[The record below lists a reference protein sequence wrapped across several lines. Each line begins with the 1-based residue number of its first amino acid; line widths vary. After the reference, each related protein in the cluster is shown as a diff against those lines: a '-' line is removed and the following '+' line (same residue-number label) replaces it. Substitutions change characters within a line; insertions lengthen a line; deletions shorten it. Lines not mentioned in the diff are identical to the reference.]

1 MKKLLVILVCFTVLL
16 GTVIL
21 ASEAGKLLIWTDEVR
36 KPTIENLGKQFTKLY
51 GVPVTVQE
59 MSFGDIRDKLGVA
72 GPAGKGPDLIIGAHD
87 WLGQLVVSG
96 LLEPLEFMQE
106 MKGKFVKTAVDA
118 FTYGGKI
125 YGLPFATEAIGLIYN
140 KDLVPTPPKTF
151 KELEA
156 IAKKLTHPEK
166 KEYGFITQASQPD
179 PYHSFPFFT
188 AYGGYIFGKN
198 PDGTLNPC
206 DIGLDTKGAVKGAYL
221 LLSLIK
227 KGLVP
232 EGIDYQTM
240 TSLFNAGKIGMIL
253 TGPWA
258 VGGAVKSGI
267 NVGVAKI
274 PTVDGN
280 TPRPFV
286 GVQGFM
292 MSNFSKNK
300 ALAAFFLKDYVATKD
315 TMLALYK
322 ADPRA
327 PAFKPALTAVAQD
340 PIVKGFAENIA
351 VGIPMPSIPQM
362 SAVWTAWAN
371 AISLFCTQ
379 KEAPEKALSDA
390 VISIKKTIKCH

>member
-1 MKKLLVILVCFTVLL
+1 MFKISDTIRNLDDSDISDNLLYY
-16 GTVIL
+16 
-21 ASEAGKLLIWTDEVR
+21 DY
-36 KPTIENLGKQFTKLY
+36 QTK
-51 GVPVTVQE
+51 
-59 MSFGDIRDKLGVA
+59 
-72 GPAGKGPDLIIGAHD
+72 H
-87 WLGQLVVSG
+87 
-96 LLEPLEFMQE
+96 
-106 MKGKFVKTAVDA
+106 
-118 FTYGGKI
+118 
-125 YGLPFATEAIGLIYN
+125 
-140 KDLVPTPPKTF
+140 
-151 KELEA
+151 
-156 IAKKLTHPEK
+156 
-166 KEYGFITQASQPD
+166 
-179 PYHSFPFFT
+179 
-188 AYGGYIFGKN
+188 
-198 PDGTLNPC
+198 
-206 DIGLDTKGAVKGAYL
+206 

-258 VGGAVKSGI
+258 VGGAEKSGI

-340 PIVKGFAENIA
+340 GTSFPN
-351 VGIPMPSIPQM
+351 PSISTTQILHE
-362 SAVWTAWAN
+362 AT
-371 AISLFCTQ
+371 LFTNFNS
-379 KEAPEKALSDA
+379 PR
-390 VISIKKTIKCH
+390 SI